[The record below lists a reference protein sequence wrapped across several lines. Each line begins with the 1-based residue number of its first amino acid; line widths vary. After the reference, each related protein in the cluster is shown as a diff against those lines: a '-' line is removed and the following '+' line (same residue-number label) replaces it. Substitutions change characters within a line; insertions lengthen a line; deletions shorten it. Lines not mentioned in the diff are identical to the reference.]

1 MQLKGAASA
10 MIKLD
15 WEFSPTTGLA
25 GTVFIDPS
33 APWLVW
39 LLSSLIPV
47 PLIAAIAVGCLG
59 RRIHAG

>member
-1 MQLKGAASA
+1 